1 MCDGDDARRGRGERG
16 DSDAGKAAKSLGRA
30 TAGAPS
36 HGPARLPGHHRIELP
51 GHGRVGLRGSWGA
64 MTVSPSGIHGR
75 LDTVLAV
82 FTDQIQPPTKLQKE
96 EKLANLI
103 TYAFTINQVLHV
115 FGEYYFVGH
124 KHKYMKDFTERR
136 FPMLICAKE

>member
-1 MCDGDDARRGRGERG
+1 
-16 DSDAGKAAKSLGRA
+16 
-30 TAGAPS
+30 
-36 HGPARLPGHHRIELP
+36 
-51 GHGRVGLRGSWGA
+51 

-115 FGEYYFVGH
+115 FGEYYFAGH
-124 KHKYMKDFTERR
+124 KHKYKEDFTERH
-136 FPMLICAKE
+136 FPMLIWAKE